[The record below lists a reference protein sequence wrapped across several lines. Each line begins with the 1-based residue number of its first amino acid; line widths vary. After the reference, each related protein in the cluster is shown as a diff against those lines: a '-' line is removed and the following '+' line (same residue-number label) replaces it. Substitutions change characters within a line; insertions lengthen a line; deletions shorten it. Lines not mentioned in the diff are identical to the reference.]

1 VDFKGFIISIKLEP
15 TIIIAAIAILFPSLF
30 MIYKARKF
38 KKEIVLLNN
47 RLDTLKAENNSKI
60 SLIDDFD
67 KKLNEDQEIDGI
79 YQIYLV
85 MI

>member
-1 VDFKGFIISIKLEP
+1 MDFKGFIISIKLEP
-15 TIIIAAIAILFPSLF
+15 TIIIAAIAILFPFLF

>member
-1 VDFKGFIISIKLEP
+1 
-15 TIIIAAIAILFPSLF
+15 